1 MYNSILSI
9 IYFFF
14 WQVLHIPH
22 FTLHSIINKQTG
34 PNFEHLFSDC
44 LRGVC
49 NVCVVFLNA
58 FFFLYVYRADNKNVW
73 LVGLIKIW

>member
-1 MYNSILSI
+1 MYTSILSI

-34 PNFEHLFSDC
+34 LNFEHIFSDY
-44 LRGVC
+44 LRSVC

-58 FFFLYVYRADNKNVW
+58 FFPCMFIEQTTKTFD
-73 LVGLIKIW
+73 

>member
-58 FFFLYVYRADNKNVW
+58 FFFFCMFIEQTTKTFD
-73 LVGLIKIW
+73 